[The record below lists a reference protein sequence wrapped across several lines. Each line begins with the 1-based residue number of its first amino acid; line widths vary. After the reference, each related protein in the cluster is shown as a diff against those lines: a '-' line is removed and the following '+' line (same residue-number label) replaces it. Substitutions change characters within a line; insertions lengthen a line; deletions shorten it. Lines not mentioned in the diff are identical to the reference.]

1 MMHPLIAEGIR
12 MRRDRRRLGR
22 SRWWFCQL
30 HDARMTALFCRHLY
44 TGQLSSTFWRG
55 FYCWRAERQFR
66 GES

>member
-1 MMHPLIAEGIR
+1 
-12 MRRDRRRLGR
+12 MRRDRRRLGGPL
-22 SRWWFCQL
+22 WWFRQL
-30 HDARMTALFCRHLY
+30 HEARMTALFCRHLY